1 MGERILFGKV
11 TNVKQAACT
20 GKISSMPIIFSPIN
34 AATSAK
40 TKAKAATA
48 KATYVMALTWGW
60 ALPIYSFAF
69 LPYNWIF
76 FLISGEYMLKPKK
89 ENVNSY

>member
-48 KATYVMALTWGW
+48 KATYVMALT
-60 ALPIYSFAF
+60 
-69 LPYNWIF
+69 
-76 FLISGEYMLKPKK
+76 
-89 ENVNSY
+89 